1 MAQDPEPIVEGW
13 RRELG
18 GTGDCVPL
26 DRLRSELSPAE
37 QQHVAACPRCQA
49 ELRLQEEFLQSVPG
63 EDEAIVQ
70 QIAARLASRQSAARR
85 PRRPWASATWLRIAA
100 LVMIVA
106 GIAYVARQ
114 NRERPVAQ
122 DSASG
127 DAGYRSATIQIVSPQ
142 GDLPSAPSVLEWAAV
157 AGAVRYDATI
167 REVDDAVLWTT
178 STTSP
183 RAELPAPVKDKLVPG
198 KTVTWDVVARDGQ
211 GREVARTAVQ
221 RFRVT
226 VRGPKTGD

>member
-1 MAQDPEPIVEGW
+1 MAHDPEPIIEGW

-18 GTGDCVPL
+18 GSRDCVPL
-26 DRLRSELSPAE
+26 DRLRSELTPSE
-37 QQHVAACPRCQA
+37 LQHVASCPRCQA

-63 EDEAIVQ
+63 ADEAVVQ
-70 QIAARLASRQSAARR
+70 QIAATLASRRR
-85 PRRPWASATWLRIAA
+85 SSQVQQRHWTTSPWLRIAA

-106 GIAYVARQ
+106 GIGYVVRQ
-114 NRERPVAQ
+114 NRDRPVAQ
-122 DSASG
+122 DTASS
-127 DAGYRSATIQIVSPQ
+127 DAGYRSATIQIVAPKDDVRSV
-142 GDLPSAPSVLEWAAV
+142 PSALEWAGV

-167 REVDDAVLWTT
+167 REVDDTVLWTT

-183 RAELPAPVKDKLVPG
+183 RAELPASVKDKLVPG

-211 GREVARTAVQ
+211 GRELARTAVQ